1 MKEEM
6 FYYSSLIFMVIAE
19 IIYLFLLKRYYNERS
34 TKQLVAILSICFI
47 MQSFAIIMI
56 SYHFYEFSNYLIGA
70 FGMYKDQLMIDDS
83 IKIKEFIN
91 NFLIIPVIV
100 VADYLLVVFIYFKN
114 RKQIN
119 Y

>member
-6 FYYSSLIFMVIAE
+6 FYYLSHMFIIIAE
-19 IIYLFLLKRYYNERS
+19 IIYLFLLKRYYKERS
-34 TKQLVAILSICFI
+34 TKQLVVILSICFI

-83 IKIKEFIN
+83 IKIKEFITT
-91 NFLIIPVIV
+91 FLIIPAVV
-100 VADYLLVVFIYFKN
+100 VADYLLVIFIYFKN
-114 RKQIN
+114 RKRIN
-119 Y
+119 I